1 MDPINLESVD
11 RSPVPGALDMA
22 RSRITQEQ
30 LQSFINL
37 LNSIDLN
44 LPAGKQVSDIQSFNI
59 RVAPM
64 ANKGGMINVVFKP
77 ATAI

>member
-1 MDPINLESVD
+1 MLCRINITMDPINLESVD
-11 RSPVPGALDMA
+11 RSPVPGALDIA

-44 LPAGKQVSDIQSFNI
+44 LPG
-59 RVAPM
+59 
-64 ANKGGMINVVFKP
+64 
-77 ATAI
+77 